1 MGAYFSGSAAVG
13 TSLTTIGPFQIYN
26 TGSLAN
32 FSIDNVGPNALN
44 AFEVDLCNNG
54 GNFYTF
60 LSGSDFSSTSNSNMR
75 FCTTN
80 VPPTLAAAGSGSS
93 SSAVHIV
100 VGASYFIQFRMSGNG
115 GTTQINL
122 QMQTG
127 NS

>member
-1 MGAYFSGSAAVG
+1 MGAQFSGSATVG

-60 LSGSDFSSTSNSNMR
+60 LSGSDFSSTTNSNMR

-80 VPPTLAAAGSGSS
+80 LPPSLAASS
-93 SSAVHIV
+93 SAAVHIV
-100 VGASYFIQFRMSGNG
+100 VGASYFIKFRMSGNG

-127 NS
+127 DT